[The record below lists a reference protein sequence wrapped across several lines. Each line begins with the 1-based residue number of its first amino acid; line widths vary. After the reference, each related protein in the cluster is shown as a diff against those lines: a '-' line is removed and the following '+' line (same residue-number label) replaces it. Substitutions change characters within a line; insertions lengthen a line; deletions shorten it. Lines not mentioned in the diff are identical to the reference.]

1 MVQLCPRL
9 VTYRIVLIR
18 VPSGNQCTLAAAGT
32 IGRLIRESAK
42 DFFVRQRAI
51 EIFRFAGVDRFGEIR
66 SLSSQYGEPYPLGGS
81 LRRDAGNA
89 GLREVRA
96 AAAISRRRLLRRSL
110 SRRIRAR
117 GDAPITRLVPCP
129 PTSLALQKRSRC
141 YIRPS
146 SVNAACDVSQT
157 LRADGNE
164 RLACLTQL
172 GVEHEV
178 EA

>member
-9 VTYRIVLIR
+9 VTYRIILIR
-18 VPSGNQCTLAAAGT
+18 VPSGNQCTRAAAGT

-110 SRRIRAR
+110 
-117 GDAPITRLVPCP
+117 
-129 PTSLALQKRSRC
+129 TSLALQKRSRC